1 MSLWTDVRYGA
12 RILWKAP
19 GFSLTAIITLAL
31 GIGSTTA
38 VYSCADALLWKPIP
52 LPHLET
58 MVMLGQRADDPNDFN
73 SATPADMDDIRRQSA
88 TLESLASWEDGLAN
102 IVGTGGEPERAE
114 QALVN
119 ANFFEVM
126 QVQPALGRAFQPGED
141 QPGREREVIFSDA
154 LWRNRFAGDPT
165 ILGKSIRLDDQNFT
179 VVGVMPPKFAF
190 PLATDL
196 WTPMALTPAQR
207 TSRTSQLITTVARL
221 KPGRTLEQARTEM
234 EGIAARLKQAY
245 PDTNK
250 NRHFAV
256 WPSHRFLVDRETNE
270 YLIMMLASVC
280 FVLLIAC
287 VNVANLQFARATG
300 RLREVA
306 VRTALGA
313 GRSRI
318 VTQLVTES
326 ILLALAGAA
335 LGLLVA
341 NWGIGLI
348 RAGMPPEIERYIVG
362 WKDIR
367 LDGRAL
373 GFTLA
378 AAIGSGILAGL
389 APAWQNSPPNLTDT
403 LKEGG
408 RGGSGTRAHH
418 RLRSI
423 LVAVEMA
430 LAVIL
435 LVGAGLMMRGF
446 HNLVA
451 SGENLEPNSLLTMR
465 LGLTDTK
472 YHEPYQIAGFYHE
485 ALHRIEAI
493 PGVRSAVAVT
503 SLPYSN
509 HSTNRFFT
517 IEGRAVE
524 PEDAP
529 HGMYQLTSSKYFD
542 TLHVNLRAGRLLT
555 EADGPDAPRV
565 AVINQSM
572 ADRWWKNESPIGR
585 RVKMGN
591 TDSKEAW
598 ITIVGVVS
606 DIVHNP
612 YSREPRRM
620 MFVPYQ
626 QAPGLWMDVG
636 VRTAGDPLQLAPAV
650 TAAIRSIDPEQ
661 PISDMH
667 TLAKS
672 LHDRAIGLNYVEV
685 FMGIFGILALVLASV
700 GVYGVMAYMVSEQ
713 TRDIGIRMA
722 LGAPRGGVLRMLFL
736 RGMTTAAT
744 GLAVGIPLAY
754 LLARYAQ
761 DLIFGITASDP
772 ATFIGIPLALLA
784 AMALAIYIP
793 SRRAMGIDPIVALRY
808 E

>member
-1 MSLWTDVRYGA
+1 MTLWNDVRYGA

-19 GFSLTAIITLAL
+19 GFAVTAIVTLAL
-31 GIGSTTA
+31 GIGATTA

-58 MVMLGQRADDPNDFN
+58 MVMLGQRADDPNDFDF
-73 SATPADMDDIRRQSA
+73 ATPADIEDVRRQSA
-88 TLESLASWEDGLAN
+88 TLDSLASWEYDLAN
-102 IVGTGGEPERAE
+102 IVGTGGEPERVE

-119 ANFFEVM
+119 ANFFDVM

-154 LWRNRFAGDPT
+154 LWRNRFAGDPR
-165 ILGKSIRLDDQNFT
+165 ILGKTIRLDDQNFT

-190 PLATDL
+190 PLGTDL

-207 TSRTSQLITTVARL
+207 TSRSSQSIATVARL
-221 KPGRTLEQARTEM
+221 KPGRTWEQAQAEL

-250 NRHFAV
+250 NRHFAL
-256 WPSHRFLVDRETNE
+256 WPSHRFIVDRETNE
-270 YLIMMLASVC
+270 YLVMMLASVC

-313 GRSRI
+313 GRGRI

-326 ILLALAGAA
+326 VLLALAGAA

-378 AAIGSGILAGL
+378 AAVASGILAGL
-389 APAWQNSPPNLTDT
+389 APAWQSSRPNLTDT

-423 LVAVEMA
+423 LVAAEMA
-430 LAVIL
+430 LAVVL

-446 HNLVA
+446 HTLMV
-451 SGENLEPNSLLTMR
+451 SGENLEPTTLLTMR
-465 LGLTDTK
+465 LGLTDIK
-472 YHEPYQIAGFYHE
+472 YPEPYQRAGFYHE
-485 ALHRIEAI
+485 ALRRIQAI

-509 HSTNRFFT
+509 HSTGRYFT
-517 IEGRAVE
+517 IEGQAVE
-524 PEDAP
+524 PGNAP
-529 HGMYQLTSSKYFD
+529 VAMYQLTSAKYFE
-542 TLHVNLRAGRLLT
+542 TLHVALRAGRLLS

-565 AVINQSM
+565 AVINQSL
-572 ADRWWKNESPIGR
+572 ADRWWKNQSPIGH

-591 TDSKEAW
+591 AESKEAW
-598 ITIVGVVS
+598 MTIVGVVS
-606 DIVHNP
+606 DVVHDA

-620 MFVPYQ
+620 MFLPYQ

-636 VRTAGDPLQLAPAV
+636 VRTAGDALQLAPAV
-650 TAAIRSIDPEQ
+650 TAAIRSIDPEL

-672 LHDRAIGLNYVEV
+672 LHDQAIGLNYVEV
-685 FMGIFGILALVLASV
+685 FMGIFGMLALVLASV
-700 GVYGVMAYMVSEQ
+700 GVYGVMSYMVSEQ

-722 LGAPRGGVLRMLFL
+722 LGAPRGGVMRMLFL
-736 RGMTTAAT
+736 RGLTTAAL
-744 GLAVGIPLAY
+744 GLAAGIPLAY
-754 LLARYAQ
+754 LLARFAQ
-761 DLIFGITASDP
+761 DLIYGITASDP
-772 ATFIGIPLALLA
+772 ATFVGIPLALLA

-793 SRRAMGIDPIVALRY
+793 SRRAMHIDPIVALRY